1 MSKNAYCCAMNKLRF
16 FLIKL
21 PLIGIISFVI
31 CSILA
36 AIIFPGTEKEV
47 IGFKSDYYSF
57 THNFLSE
64 LGGLKTNPNQTNPNI
79 VKEDNTIAMLLF
91 NGNLIFIGLIIILY
105 YYHFK
110 KVFNLKQ
117 DTLRARRF
125 ATLTTPIGL
134 VSGFL
139 FAGIGAV
146 PFDLHFDAHVF
157 FAHYAFLSLFFLAIF
172 HSLTVYHS
180 KFLNNNYVYGY
191 VLFCIL
197 LLIYLYILF
206 FGPIIAPNVV
216 YTESDLMLQVI
227 AQKSIVISFMIAFLH
242 QVYGFSKVLKTER

>member
-1 MSKNAYCCAMNKLRF
+1 MSKNAYCCAMKKLRF

-21 PLIGIISFVI
+21 PLIALVSFII
-31 CSILA
+31 CCILA
-36 AIIFPGTEKEV
+36 AIIFPGTQKEV
-47 IGFKSDYYSF
+47 IGFQSDYYSF

-64 LGGLKTNPNQTNPNI
+64 LGGLKTNPDETNANI

-91 NGNLIFIGLIIILY
+91 NGSLIFIGLSIILF

-110 KVFNLKQ
+110 KVFRHKE
-117 DTLRARRF
+117 DSAKSKRF
-125 ATLTTPIGL
+125 SALATPVGVL
-134 VSGFL
+134 SGFL

-146 PFDLHFDAHVF
+146 PFDLHFSAHVF
-157 FAHYAFLSLFFLAIF
+157 FAQYAFLSLFFLAIF

-180 KFLNNNYVYGY
+180 KFLNNNYLYGY

-216 YTESDLMLQVI
+216 YTESDLILQVI

-242 QVYGFSKVLKTER
+242 QVYGFSKVLKTEC